1 MPRRTKQERQEV
13 HRGQLMLD
21 VLVNP
26 IADMETANRWFKR
39 IHDEINDK
47 SKDKKAKANAG

>member
-1 MPRRTKQERQEV
+1 MPRKTKQERQEV

-39 IHDEINDK
+39 MHDEINDK